1 MPVLGILDGIVQSFE
16 LATQTWFTTLFPI
29 AQNLFFALMVI
40 QIAWVGIWSTLGR
53 HEGGEQV
60 LVHILR
66 QVFVLSI
73 LYTVL
78 VFSPIW
84 VPTTCACCRMQN
96 STRWPPLRWNAL
108 YLLLPNTVLPM
119 RLAATKTLYNA
130 PIWMWYTWPRRM
142 CSTAKTA
149 CFVSK
154 TAFRCFVKNL
164 LR

>member
-1 MPVLGILDGIVQSFE
+1 MPVLGILDGIVQTFE

-84 VPTTCACCRMQN
+84 VPTVIGSFEQAG
-96 STRWPPLRWNAL
+96 
-108 YLLLPNTVLPM
+108 
-119 RLAATKTLYNA
+119 AAAGGIDGINPSSVFSGA
-130 PIWMWYTWPRRM
+130 ASCSHSG
-142 CSTAKTA
+142 CSTASTTGA
-149 CFVSK
+149 CS
-154 TAFRCFVKNL
+154 TRSPG
-164 LR
+164 R

>member
-1 MPVLGILDGIVQSFE
+1 MPVLGILDGIVQTFE

-84 VPTTCACCRMQN
+84 VPTVIGSFEQAGAAAGGIDGIN
-96 STRWPPLRWNAL
+96 PSSVFSGGFLLAL
-108 YLLLPNTVLPM
+108 GLLDGLNRELGKTIIMVTHDPKAAGKARRIIHLEKGVL
-119 RLAATKTLYNA
+119 
-130 PIWMWYTWPRRM
+130 
-142 CSTAKTA
+142 
-149 CFVSK
+149 VD
-154 TAFRCFVKNL
+154 
-164 LR
+164 